1 MNLNCYG
8 KSHVGLKRSENQDSF
23 LLIEKEHQT
32 LAIVCDGIGG
42 GNAGDVASR
51 MATAHLKDRFEKTE
65 VVESDIEVK
74 HWLEKVIQ
82 EANDLIF
89 TQSTKKIEQK
99 GMGTTLVGV
108 LVCEQATYIF
118 NVGDSRTYGL
128 YEDDFLCLT
137 EDHTYVAGLLKRGEV
152 SEEEAMK
159 HPNRNVLTN
168 ALGIWD
174 NVQID
179 INKIQNDY
187 QSLLVC
193 SDGLHGY
200 VSEDT
205 IRFILDSKN
214 HSTQEKVE
222 VLVQDALDAGG
233 YDNITV
239 IILEK
244 DGVQHG

>member
-1 MNLNCYG
+1 MKYYG
-8 KSHVGLKRSENQDSF
+8 RTHAGLKRKNNQDSI
-23 LLIEKEHQT
+23 LLEHKDGRI
-32 LAIVCDGIGG
+32 LAVVCDGIGG

-51 MATAHLKDRFEKTE
+51 MAVAHMKDRFQEMETC
-65 VVESDIEVK
+65 ESDLDVK
-74 HWLEKVIQ
+74 HWLERTIQ

-108 LVCEQATYIF
+108 LHCDKATYIF

-128 YEDDFLCLT
+128 YEDDFLALT
-137 EDHTYVAGLLKRGEV
+137 EDHSYVAGLLKRGEV
-152 SEEEAMK
+152 SEEQAMN

-174 NVQID
+174 TVKID
-179 INKIQNDY
+179 INKIKNDY
-187 QSLLVC
+187 VALLVC

-205 IRFILDSKN
+205 IRYVLASKDYPIE
-214 HSTQEKVE
+214 EKVN
-222 VLVQDALDAGG
+222 VLIQDALDAGG
-233 YDNITV
+233 YDNVSV

-244 DGVQHG
+244 DGIQHG

>member
-1 MNLNCYG
+1 MNYYG
-8 KSHVGLKRSENQDSF
+8 KTHVGLKRKDNQDSF
-23 LLIEKEHQT
+23 LLENHENQI
-32 LAIVCDGIGG
+32 LAVVCDGIGG

-51 MATAHLKDRFEKTE
+51 MAVSHMKDCFMKMEPCD
-65 VVESDIEVK
+65 SDIEVK
-74 HWLEKVIQ
+74 HWLEKTIQ

-89 TQSTKKIEQK
+89 TQSTKNHDQK

-108 LVCEQATYIF
+108 LQCDKATYIF

-128 YEDDFLCLT
+128 YADDFLCLT
-137 EDHTYVAGLLKRGEV
+137 EDHSYVAGLLKRGEV
-152 SEEEAMK
+152 SEEEAMN

-174 NVQID
+174 NVKID
-179 INKIQNDY
+179 INKIKNDY
-187 QSLLVC
+187 VALLVC

-205 IRFILDSKN
+205 IRYVLS
-214 HSTQEKVE
+214 STSYSTEEKVD
-222 VLVQDALDAGG
+222 LLIQDALDAGG
-233 YDNITV
+233 YDNVSV

-244 DGVQHG
+244 DGIQHG

>member
-108 LVCEQATYIF
+108 LV
-118 NVGDSRTYGL
+118 
-128 YEDDFLCLT
+128 
-137 EDHTYVAGLLKRGEV
+137 
-152 SEEEAMK
+152 
-159 HPNRNVLTN
+159 
-168 ALGIWD
+168 
-174 NVQID
+174 
-179 INKIQNDY
+179 
-187 QSLLVC
+187 
-193 SDGLHGY
+193 
-200 VSEDT
+200 
-205 IRFILDSKN
+205 
-214 HSTQEKVE
+214 
-222 VLVQDALDAGG
+222 
-233 YDNITV
+233 
-239 IILEK
+239 
-244 DGVQHG
+244 